1 MLDGNTASR
10 IVFLRR
16 KIGRY
21 DEIYF
26 RKAQQGTQPEI
37 SDQDYDNLKS
47 ELAELEEKYPELKSD
62 DSPTQNV
69 GDDRLEGFKT
79 YVHRQ
84 PMLSLDNTYNKGE
97 LFDFERRLQRMLGPE
112 ELIYV
117 VEPKIDGVAVSL
129 TYEKGSLTRG
139 VTRGNGVEGDDITA
153 SVSHIVDLP
162 RTLRGPKAPETI
174 EIRGE
179 IYMTLA
185 EFKRINRER
194 NAGGKP
200 LFTNPRNFAAGTVK
214 LLDQNVARERKLE
227 IVLYA
232 MGSCEPQMFR
242 TQLSFQDALRSW
254 AMPVVEQYWVAH
266 GIEQA
271 WDSIKELDLRRH
283 QFRYATD
290 GAVIKLN
297 EIKRQSLA
305 GSTAKAPR
313 WAIAYKFA
321 AEQAETRLRAITV
334 QVGRTGRLTPVAELD
349 PIELA
354 GTTVSRASL
363 HNAEEISRKDIRVGD
378 TVVVEK
384 AGEIIP
390 AIIQVI
396 TENRQ
401 QDSQPFDLLEHMNGV
416 CPSCGEPIQRQEGF
430 VDYSCVNFKCTA
442 QVTSRIEFFASRRAL
457 NIENLGG
464 IVAEKIAETFNINS
478 PVDLFD
484 LEETQLSK
492 LNLGTKDF
500 PHQFGPKNAAKI
512 VNALQRSRD
521 LPLSRWLYAFGI
533 PSVGET
539 KAKEI
544 AKMHENLE
552 STAKSR
558 ILHMIVALSRLK
570 EEKNI
575 ISPSSRKSP
584 PKSES
589 EREERKIRFH
599 NLGKEILELEKS
611 LDDLPPSS
619 EIGPAAAQ
627 STIRFF
633 ESKFGTELIHRLL
646 GHGINPHSDNYRNLD
661 SGDFRLL
668 EGKTMVLTGTLSSF
682 TRDEA
687 KAIIEK
693 AGGKV
698 LSSINKETD
707 YLVAGE
713 SPGSKLGRAAKLNV
727 RILDE
732 SGLLSL
738 LNKL

>member
-10 IVFLRR
+10 IVFLRS
-16 KIGRY
+16 KIKRY

-26 RKAQQGTQPEI
+26 RAAQQGTQPEI

-47 ELAELEEKYPELKSD
+47 ELAELEERNPKLKTD

-79 YVHRQ
+79 YIHRQ
-84 PMLSLDNTYNKGE
+84 PMLSLDNTYNKEE
-97 LFDFERRLQRMLGPE
+97 LFDFERRLQRILGPKK
-112 ELIYV
+112 LIYV
-117 VEPKIDGVAVSL
+117 IEPKIDGVAVSL
-129 TYEKGSLTRG
+129 TYEKGSLKRA
-139 VTRGNGVEGDDITA
+139 VTRGNGAEGDDITA
-153 SVSHIVDLP
+153 SVSHIEDLP
-162 RTLRGPKAPETI
+162 RTLIGPKAPEII

-179 IYMTLA
+179 IYMTLE

-194 NAGGKP
+194 AARGKP
-200 LFTNPRNFAAGTVK
+200 LFTNPRNFAAGSVK

-232 MGSCEPQMFR
+232 MGSCEPQMFE
-242 TQLSFQDALRSW
+242 TQVSFQEALRSW
-254 AMPVVEQYWVAH
+254 AMPVVEQYWLAH

-271 WDSIKELDLRRH
+271 WVSIKELDQRRH
-283 QFRYATD
+283 KFRYATD

-297 EIKRQSLA
+297 DTERQSLA

-321 AEQAETRLRAITV
+321 AEQAATRLRAITV

-349 PIELA
+349 PLDLA

-396 TENRQ
+396 TENRPE
-401 QDSQPFDLLEHMNGV
+401 DSQPFDLLEHLNGV
-416 CPSCGEPIQRQEGF
+416 CPSCGEPIHRLEGF
-430 VDYSCVNFKCTA
+430 VDYSCVNFQCTA

-457 NIENLGG
+457 NIESLGG
-464 IVAEKIAETFNINS
+464 IVAEKIVENFHINS

-484 LEETQLSK
+484 LEEVQLSK
-492 LNLGTKDF
+492 LNLGTENS

-512 VNALQRSRD
+512 VEALHRSRN
-521 LPLSRWLYAFGI
+521 LPLSRWLYGFGI
-533 PSVGET
+533 PYVGEA

-544 AKMHENLE
+544 SKLHKNLK
-552 STAKSR
+552 STAKSKV
-558 ILHMIVALSRLK
+558 LHTIVALSRLK
-570 EEKNI
+570 EERNA
-575 ISPSSRKSP
+575 ISPNSRKTP
-584 PKSES
+584 PKSEP

-599 NLGKEILELEKS
+599 NLGKEILELEQS
-611 LDDLPPSS
+611 LDELPPAS
-619 EIGPAAAQ
+619 EIGPVSAQ
-627 STIRFF
+627 NTIRFF
-633 ESKFGTELIHRLL
+633 ESGFGTELIHRLMV
-646 GHGINPHSDNYRNLD
+646 HGINPHSDNYLKLD
-661 SGDFRLL
+661 SDNSRLL
-668 EGKTMVLTGTLSSF
+668 EGKTFVLTGTLPSF
-682 TRDEA
+682 TRDET
-687 KAIIEK
+687 KAIIEQ
-693 AGGKV
+693 AGGKI
-698 LSSINKETD
+698 LSSVTKATD

-713 SPGSKLGRAAKLNV
+713 SPGSKLGKATMLNIK
-727 RILDE
+727 ILNE